1 MHVCLYNTTYIIVG
15 EYCKKQHRKCD
26 GQYPCKNCIKKGLEC
41 VYVARKKRGPRKQKR
56 TTPEQQNIQ
65 DMTQMSKKPKLETI
79 SPTFDLKNHLYLC
92 VTKFMEKERAYRPL
106 FSKEFEQQLP
116 LLLDKVIRKD
126 KDNYSDPKVF
136 LLYTML
142 TLGTRCLGDLQR
154 AEEFHECARI
164 CAGNL
169 FDSLVLEKKTIVL
182 HCSIERITMLD
193 VHFCFCLVHHL

>member
-1 MHVCLYNTTYIIVG
+1 MYVTIQQHTAYTIVG

-26 GQYPCKNCIKKGLEC
+26 GQFPCKNCIKKGLEC

-56 TTPEQQNIQ
+56 SPTSTSNVQETTQI
-65 DMTQMSKKPKLETI
+65 SKKPKVDTI
-79 SPTFDLKNHLYLC
+79 QPSFDLKNHLYLC

-116 LLLDKVIRKD
+116 LLLDKVIRQD
-126 KDNYSDPKVF
+126 KDNITDPKLF

-142 TLGTRCLGDLQR
+142 ALGTRSLGDVQR

-169 FDSLVLEKKTIVL
+169 FDSLVLKGKY
-182 HCSIERITMLD
+182 
-193 VHFCFCLVHHL
+193 CLTL